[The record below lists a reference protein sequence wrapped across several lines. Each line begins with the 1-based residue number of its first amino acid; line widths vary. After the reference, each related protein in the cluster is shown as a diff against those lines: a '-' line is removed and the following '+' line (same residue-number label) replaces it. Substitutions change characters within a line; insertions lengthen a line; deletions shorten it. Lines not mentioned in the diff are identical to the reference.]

1 MAITNFNFAEV
12 SKMTLGLVSIL
23 HFLWNGLSFWSYLAI
38 FAPAA
43 MILVVVGGSALA
55 MVTSSVGRQ
64 ILEHVGLKHTS
75 LIGLIPGFI
84 QNRIQLTKGISY
96 GRVLKRLV
104 RVVLLELVLITQRF
118 MFRFVNQ
125 I

>member
-1 MAITNFNFAEV
+1 MN
-12 SKMTLGLVSIL
+12 MLGS
-23 HFLWNGLSFWSYLAI
+23 
-38 FAPAA
+38 
-43 MILVVVGGSALA
+43 
-55 MVTSSVGRQ
+55 
-64 ILEHVGLKHTS
+64 KHTS

-104 RVVLLELVLITQRF
+104 LVVLLELVLITQRF